1 MSWSLPETVCWE
13 CPERGLELV
22 HLNSEC
28 VSPRVRLPRKPGQPC
43 PRPIPALPLGSST
56 VSGSV
61 FPPRAI
67 RASPSHLITGVL
79 SDFLGLK
86 KAFIAFGSCGWW
98 SQSLVQ
104 WPGFL
109 SRLSRQSC
117 PFPRPQC
124 PHGWNEG
131 FGGDHHH
138 GLCQQWLSGIL
149 QGGLLNHG
157 EVALASNLSVLTVQ
171 VWVNGPPA
179 PSQLNSLF
187 PSIIFLSS

>member
-43 PRPIPALPLGSST
+43 PRPIPALPVGSST

-98 SQSLVQ
+98 SQSLVHSDLASC
-104 WPGFL
+104 PDFPVSPFL
-109 SRLSRQSC
+109 S
-117 PFPRPQC
+117 
-124 PHGWNEG
+124 
-131 FGGDHHH
+131 
-138 GLCQQWLSGIL
+138 
-149 QGGLLNHG
+149 QG
-157 EVALASNLSVLTVQ
+157 LSVLTGEMRALVGPSPWSLPAMAFLHPPGRAAKPRGGCPCLEFERVTVQ

-179 PSQLNSLF
+179 PSQLDSLF
-187 PSIIFLSS
+187 PCIIFLSS

>member
-79 SDFLGLK
+79 GDFLGLK

-98 SQSLVQ
+98 SQSLVHSDLASC
-104 WPGFL
+104 PDFPVSPFL
-109 SRLSRQSC
+109 S
-117 PFPRPQC
+117 
-124 PHGWNEG
+124 
-131 FGGDHHH
+131 
-138 GLCQQWLSGIL
+138 
-149 QGGLLNHG
+149 QG
-157 EVALASNLSVLTVQ
+157 LSVLTGEMRALVGTIAM
-171 VWVNGPPA
+171 VSASNG
-179 PSQLNSLF
+179 
-187 PSIIFLSS
+187 FLASSREGC

>member
-1 MSWSLPETVCWE
+1 M
-13 CPERGLELV
+13 ELV

-43 PRPIPALPLGSST
+43 PRPIPALPVGSST

-98 SQSLVQ
+98 SQSLVHSDLASC
-104 WPGFL
+104 PDFPVSPFL
-109 SRLSRQSC
+109 S
-117 PFPRPQC
+117 
-124 PHGWNEG
+124 
-131 FGGDHHH
+131 
-138 GLCQQWLSGIL
+138 
-149 QGGLLNHG
+149 QG
-157 EVALASNLSVLTVQ
+157 LSVLTGEMRALVGTIAM
-171 VWVNGPPA
+171 VSASNG
-179 PSQLNSLF
+179 
-187 PSIIFLSS
+187 FLASSREGC